1 MDMESAK
8 ENLKKFEEKVKT
20 KVYPISAM
28 NNEGIKEVLVEL
40 SNMLD
45 KIEKQPLYEEE
56 KFESHILYKFK
67 KEQPFTITKDNN
79 TWVIKGKEVEKLLKM
94 TRFTTEEAANRFAM
108 KLRKMGID
116 DKLRELGAEDGD
128 NVRILDFEFDYK
140 L

>member
-1 MDMESAK
+1 MQQIQWYPGHMTKAMRMMEK
-8 ENLKKFEEKVKT
+8 EIKLTNNKGEA
-20 KVYPISAM
+20 ISALEKYK
-28 NNEGIKEVLVEL
+28 NE
-40 SNMLD
+40 
-45 KIEKQPLYEEE
+45 KI
-56 KFESHILYKFK
+56 
-67 KEQPFTITKDNN
+67 ITKAFDVSRAKVEAENIYLG
-79 TWVIKGKEVEKLLKM
+79 VKGKEVEKLLKM